1 MTLDDLRFNIT
12 IMSDSLES
20 IVSTLQLNNYASGMI
35 NILWSTV
42 LIKVIVA
49 IITAITYDFREYG
62 FSATVRY

>member
-1 MTLDDLRFNIT
+1 
-12 IMSDSLES
+12 MSDSLES